1 MRPSRIFIK
10 HLMFSSCQYEKGD
23 ILVVELAVTIA
34 RKSFWFTLQ
43 STSNKEDKSVV
54 FYELFNVKTKTRTEI
69 TLKLMLYVS

>member
-1 MRPSRIFIK
+1 
-10 HLMFSSCQYEKGD
+10 MFSSCQYEKGD

-34 RKSFWFTLQ
+34 RKSFCFTLQ
-43 STSNKEDKSVV
+43 STSNKEDKSAV